1 MAWYPGVE
9 KVRYANTGYFD
20 GKINYSRYYGIGGGV
35 TNLGLKNN
43 KKMRVTKDSKFDD
56 FEHELY
62 DLSVDPY
69 EINNIGYK
77 RNSNKK
83 FLKRYFNNLNELESS
98 L

>member
-1 MAWYPGVE
+1 
-9 KVRYANTGYFD
+9 
-20 GKINYSRYYGIGGGV
+20 
-35 TNLGLKNN
+35 
-43 KKMRVTKDSKFDD
+43 MRVTKDSKFDD

-69 EINNIGYK
+69 EIIYIRSK
-77 RNSNKK
+77 RNLNNK